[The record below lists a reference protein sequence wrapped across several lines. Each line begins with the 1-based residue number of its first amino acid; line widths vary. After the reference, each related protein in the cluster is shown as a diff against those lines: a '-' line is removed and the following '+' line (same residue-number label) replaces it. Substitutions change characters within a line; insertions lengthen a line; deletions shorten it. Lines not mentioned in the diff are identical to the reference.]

1 VLQHVY
7 ADGAEADEDMEQEA
21 DEDLEAGTNED
32 FIVIRMDIGV
42 DDYCFFFHNYLDMPC
57 R

>member
-1 VLQHVY
+1 LEL
-7 ADGAEADEDMEQEA
+7 EADEDME
-21 DEDLEAGTNED
+21 AGTED

-42 DDYCFFFHNYLDMPC
+42 DDYVSFSMNYLDIPY

>member
-1 VLQHVY
+1 MLQHVY